1 VFVDY
6 LTWIIESSQLG
17 EMTSFNYQKNTAD
30 QRTESC
36 DERLARGRALGGVVF
51 STNINGKNHRLSCTV
66 DCVGGR
72 GLRVFDA
79 VPKGVTIARGSGKIV
94 RRDQTDADRGSFKIY
109 DTKDTYLQ
117 LDPPTTA
124 MPAQLANTSD
134 GAVANNCRITHKAGS
149 NYFSIVTLRALEPG
163 EEVLV
168 AYGSKFTTI
177 VREVAKELEV
187 EGAKQKEMSKAV
199 HGNARVKCMR
209 CDMIVIKRRFKY
221 HSKLACDQRINF
233 NKKGK
238 IARKK

>member
-1 VFVDY
+1 
-6 LTWIIESSQLG
+6 
-17 EMTSFNYQKNTAD
+17 MTSFNYQKNTAD
-30 QRTESC
+30 KRTESC

-51 STNINGKNHRLSCTV
+51 STNINGQNHRLSCTV

-94 RRDQTDADRGSFKIY
+94 RRDQADADRGSFKIY

-117 LDPPTTA
+117 LDPPTTE
-124 MPAQLANTSD
+124 MPAKLANTSD

-168 AYGSKFTTI
+168 AYVSKFTTI

-187 EGAKQKEMSKAV
+187 EGARQKEMSKAV

-233 NKKGK
+233 NKKCK